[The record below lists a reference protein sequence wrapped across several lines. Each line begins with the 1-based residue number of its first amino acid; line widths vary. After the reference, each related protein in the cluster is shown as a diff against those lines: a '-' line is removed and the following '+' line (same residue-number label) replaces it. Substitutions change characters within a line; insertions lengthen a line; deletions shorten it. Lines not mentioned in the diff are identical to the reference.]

1 MLSFLFISNFIFINL
16 SSLFILLFNTVIL
29 NYDLFEIQFLL
40 LVIIVN
46 LGFSI
51 IGTITFLLFS
61 KVRGKEILSPM
72 LFIPL
77 ISPLLMGGSILT
89 NQIIQND
96 IKNISWF
103 GLIIAYD
110 LLFFLVGF
118 FCGVGVLIT
127 LYFFFFKKNK
137 RNLNEENDI
146 VSLKQHMQSIQQSL
160 QNFNLAQD
168 RLENTLV
175 RGGSQQQGSWGEF
188 VLKNILDG
196 VGLREGYEYETQKAF
211 RDEEGNLQKPDVIVH
226 MPGKRDIVI
235 DSKVSLSSWHEFSN
249 SNNENEKKTYLKKFI
264 DSVKNFVRDLGKD
277 DYASLYQINSID
289 SVLMFIPIEPALLTL
304 YNEAGD
310 IIEKAW
316 QKKIIIVGPSTLPF
330 LLKAVEN
337 MWRIDKQSKTIKDIA
352 ATASEI
358 YDKAVNVYESFST
371 VKQSLDKASLKMDE
385 AKSRL
390 QDGPGSLTKK
400 IDKMK
405 KLGRLNTKKQLPE
418 DSENAID

>member
-1 MLSFLFISNFIFINL
+1 MDNS
-16 SSLFILLFNTVIL
+16 
-29 NYDLFEIQFLL
+29 Y
-40 LVIIVN
+40 
-46 LGFSI
+46 
-51 IGTITFLLFS
+51 
-61 KVRGKEILSPM
+61 
-72 LFIPL
+72 
-77 ISPLLMGGSILT
+77 
-89 NQIIQND
+89 
-96 IKNISWF
+96 
-103 GLIIAYD
+103 LII
-110 LLFFLVGF
+110 FFFIGF
-118 FCGVGVLIT
+118 FCGIGALISI
-127 LYFFFFKKNK
+127 YFLLFRNKKTQND
-137 RNLNEENDI
+137 NESEI
-146 VSLKQHMQSIQQSL
+146 ISLKQHMQTIQLSL

-196 VGLREGYEYETQKAF
+196 VGLREGHEYETQKSF
-211 RDEEGNLQKPDVIVH
+211 RDENDNIQKPDVIVH
-226 MPGKRDIVI
+226 MPGKRDIII
-235 DSKVSLSSWHEFSN
+235 DSKVSLNSWHEHSN
-249 SNNENEKKTYLKKFI
+249 TNNDSDKKLYLKKFLESI
-264 DSVKNFVRDLGKD
+264 KNIIRDLGNN
-277 DYASLYQINSID
+277 DYASLYEINSID

-304 YNEAGD
+304 YNEAPE

-358 YDKAVNVYESFST
+358 YDKSVNVYESFNT
-371 VKQSLDKASLKMDE
+371 VNQALDKARSKMDE

-400 IDKMK
+400 IEKMK